1 MIMPYIKEEQRICI
15 DGEINE
21 LADKMISLGE
31 SCNLSESDIRQGVFN
46 YVITKL
52 STSLIGNP
60 KYSKINEVVGAM
72 ECCKLELYRR
82 MAANYE
88 DKKASENGDVYNT

>member
-1 MIMPYIKEEQRICI
+1 MPFIKEEQRKII
-15 DGEINE
+15 DEEIAD
-21 LADKMISLGE
+21 LAEEMKTLGE

-46 YVITKL
+46 YVITRL
-52 STSLIGNP
+52 AIELIGNP
-60 KYSKINEVVGAM
+60 KYSKINDVVGAM

>member
-1 MIMPYIKEEQRICI
+1 MKQWRNDHAVYQRRTTK
-15 DGEINE
+15 NHRT
-21 LADKMISLGE
+21 LGE

-46 YVITKL
+46 YVITRL
-52 STSLIGNP
+52 AIELIGNP
-60 KYSKINEVVGAM
+60 KYSKINDVVGAM